1 MLLIINLFILL
12 PIFYLSLDET
22 IAMLLLFALLIGFV
36 LKNLITYFW
45 LMECAYG
52 FYYEFDFLKKSYK
65 LRLGLSPRLC
75 ILIINKKNG

>member
-1 MLLIINLFILL
+1 MFLIVNLLILL

-45 LMECAYG
+45 LMEYVYS
-52 FYYEFDFLKKSYK
+52 FYYDFDFSNFVNLFNFYEQ
-65 LRLGLSPRLC
+65 
-75 ILIINKKNG
+75 NA